1 MAPRDSTSGQL
12 ALFASADPLRAVY
25 AEAAALAARIPATV
39 HLGTSSW
46 NYPGWRGAVYA
57 EARSEA
63 ALARDGLLEYARHPL
78 LRTVGLDRS
87 FYAPVPPDD
96 LARYASQVPEG
107 FRFCIKAPASVTS
120 AIVFGSDR
128 AGHAIRNDDYLS
140 AVRYHHD
147 LADRLLTH
155 FAAHA
160 GPVMFEVP
168 RVPSAFT
175 PRSEDFARRLDALLA
190 DAPSPLR
197 HAVELREGA
206 LFTPRY
212 VKALRARGASHVYN
226 WWTAMPSLTAQAQAI
241 APEDMPQV
249 IVRLVIPPG
258 SRYEERKKRFAPFAH
273 VQEPSLAMRA
283 EVVTLL
289 KRAIAAER
297 PVWVIVNNKAEGS
310 SPGTVLALARS
321 LADALG

>member
-1 MAPRDSTSGQL
+1 MPPRDGKPGQL
-12 ALFASADPLRAVY
+12 SLFAAPDPLREVH
-25 AEAAALAARIPATV
+25 AEAAALAARLPATV

-63 ALARDGLLEYARHPL
+63 SLARDGLREYARHPL

-87 FYAPVPPDD
+87 FYAPVPAEDF
-96 LARYASQVPEG
+96 ARYASQVPEG
-107 FRFCIKAPASVTS
+107 FRFCIKAPASVTL

-128 AGHAIRNDDYLS
+128 AGQALRNDDYLS
-140 AVRYHHD
+140 VERYRAD

-168 RVPSAFT
+168 RVSSGFT

-190 DAPSPLR
+190 DAPSSLH
-197 HAVELREGA
+197 HAVELREGS

-212 VKALRARGASHVYN
+212 LKVLRARGASHVYN
-226 WWTAMPSLTAQAQAI
+226 WWTAMPSLTAQMQAV
-241 APEDMPQV
+241 APEEMPHV

-258 SRYEERKKRFAPFAH
+258 SRYEERKQRFAPFDR
-273 VQEPSLAMRA
+273 VQEPAPEMRA

-289 KRAIAAER
+289 RRAVAAGR
-297 PVWVIVNNKAEGS
+297 PAWVIVNNKAEGS
-310 SPGTVLALARS
+310 SPGTVLALAQR